1 VPEDNQ
7 QLAPLNPSSLDPN
20 YSRDHRAPSVKD
32 LEISEIDAFGQLRA
46 AWDLLLKHQW
56 LILAVTFVLTVL
68 VAIYSYKLK
77 PVYQAAARIDVEAEL
92 PLLQTLNDIFKTGE
106 ADDSFLATQVSIMQS
121 DNLVWDTI
129 QQLEMGSGLES
140 PAGSAQSGGKVV
152 GTPPAMRNAMVAAF
166 KGRLRVDRM
175 KDTHMLSVSFEST
188 DPTEAANVANAL
200 VKNYIEYNFRT
211 KYDATRQAT
220 GWMEQRLD
228 ELKLKVEK
236 SSQAMVDYE
245 RQNNIVSF
253 GEKQSVLEARLEDL
267 SRELSNAQ
275 TERLTKE
282 SLYKMV
288 ASNEAQVAFNQPN
301 SLLGNLEGKEMDLK
315 EQYSEISAQYGPAHP
330 KAVRI
335 QDQLKD
341 IESLIA
347 RERKRAVESVRH
359 DYLAA
364 EQREQVLA
372 AAVAQQKTEVEKENQ
387 LLIQHNLL
395 KREFETNQQLYDTLL
410 EHLKDANVSAGLRA
424 TNIHIIDEAT
434 PPSFPIRPNKVRNV
448 EFALVAGLMLGIGLA
463 FTKEALDN
471 SVKNA
476 MEMEKLLGLPTLA
489 IVPIGQ
495 SSGLH
500 RSGRSRSLRI
510 TPGNGDGIIELSV
523 LNKPGAAISEAF
535 RTLRTSVLLSTAER
549 PPQAVL
555 ITSAQPNEG
564 KTATA
569 LNLVFTL
576 AQKGSRVL
584 LVDSDM
590 RRPAVAKILGMPNK
604 RGLSGILTGAYEFDD
619 TLLAKVERT
628 ESLFVLPSGPYPPNP
643 AELLCSMKMENLIKQ
658 LRQRFDHVVFDSPP
672 VLPITDA
679 TILSSLVDGV
689 ILVVACEATT
699 RAALN
704 RACRV
709 IEHSGGKILGTVLN
723 KVDVRRD
730 GYYGYRYYHG
740 YYTYQYKAYYHEHDR
755 SDG

>member
-1 VPEDNQ
+1 MPEDNQ
-7 QLAPLNPSSLDPN
+7 QLAPINPSFLGSNLAHG
-20 YSRDHRAPSVKD
+20 HRAPSVKD
-32 LEISEIDAFGQLRA
+32 LEINEIDAFGQLRA

-56 LILAVTFVLTVL
+56 LILAVAFLLTVL
-68 VAIYSYKLK
+68 VAVYSYKMK
-77 PVYQAAARIDVEAEL
+77 PVYQATARVDVEAEL

-106 ADDSFLATQVSIMQS
+106 ADESFLATQVSIMQS
-121 DNLVWDTI
+121 DNLIWDTI
-129 QQLEMGSGLES
+129 QRLGTGGGLDK
-140 PAGSAQSGGKVV
+140 PAGFTQAGSKVL
-152 GTPPAMRNAMVAAF
+152 GTPPAMKNAMVAAF
-166 KGRLRVDRM
+166 KGRLRVDRI
-175 KDTHMLSVSFEST
+175 KDTHMLTVSVEST

-200 VKNYIEYNFRT
+200 VVNYIEYNFRT

-253 GEKQSVLEARLEDL
+253 GEKQSVPAARLEDL
-267 SRELSNAQ
+267 SKELNNAQ
-275 TERLTKE
+275 TDRLTKE

-288 ASNEAQVAFNQPN
+288 ASNESQVGFNQAN
-301 SLLGNLEGKEMDLK
+301 SLLGNLEAKEMDLK
-315 EQYSEISAQYGPAHP
+315 EQYSEISAQFGPAHP
-330 KAVRI
+330 KAVKI

-341 IESLIA
+341 MGSLIA
-347 RERKRAVESVRH
+347 RERKRAVESVHH

-364 EQREQVLA
+364 LQREQVLA
-372 AAVAQQKTEVEKENQ
+372 AAVADQKTEVEKENQ
-387 LLIQHNLL
+387 LLIEHNLL
-395 KREFETNQQLYDTLL
+395 RREFDTNQQLYDTLL

-424 TNIHIIDEAT
+424 TNIHFIDQAT
-434 PPSFPIRPNKVRNV
+434 PPSFPVRPNKLRNV
-448 EFALVAGLMLGIGLA
+448 EFALAAGLMLGIGLA

-476 MEMEKLLGLPTLA
+476 MEMEKLLGFPTLA

-495 SSGLH
+495 SSALH
-500 RSGRSRSLRI
+500 RSGRSRSLGI
-510 TPGNGDGIIELSV
+510 TPRNGAGIVELSV

-535 RTLRTSVLLSTAER
+535 RTLRTSVLLSSAER
-549 PPQAVL
+549 QPQAIL
-555 ITSAQPNEG
+555 ITSSQPNEG
-564 KTATA
+564 KSVTA
-569 LNLVFTL
+569 LNLALTL
-576 AQKGSRVL
+576 AQKGGRVL

-590 RRPAVAKILGMPNK
+590 RRPTVARTLGIPNK

-619 TLLAKVERT
+619 TLLVKVERA
-628 ESLFVLPSGPYPPNP
+628 ESLFVLPSGPHPPNP
-643 AELLCSMKMENLIKQ
+643 AELLCSTKMEYLIKQ
-658 LRQRFDHVVFDSPP
+658 LRQRFDNIVFDSPP

-679 TILSSLVDGV
+679 TILSNLVDGV

-740 YYTYQYKAYYHEHDR
+740 YYTYQYKAYYHDHDH
-755 SDG
+755 SDS

>member
-1 VPEDNQ
+1 MPEDNR
-7 QLAPLNPSSLDPN
+7 QLAPVNPSFLGSN
-20 YSRDHRAPSVKD
+20 FAHGHRAPSVKD
-32 LEISEIDAFGQLRA
+32 LEINEIDAFGQLRA
-46 AWDLLLKHQW
+46 VWDLLLKHQW
-56 LILAVTFVLTVL
+56 LILAVAFLLTVL
-68 VAIYSYKLK
+68 VAVYSYKMK
-77 PVYQAAARIDVEAEL
+77 PVYQATARIDVEAEL

-121 DNLVWDTI
+121 DNLIWDTI
-129 QQLEMGSGLES
+129 QRLGMGGGLDKQ
-140 PAGSAQSGGKVV
+140 ADSAQPEGRIL
-152 GTPPAMRNAMVAAF
+152 GTPPAMKNALVAAF
-166 KGRLRVDRM
+166 KGRLRVDRI
-175 KDTHMLSVSFEST
+175 KDTHMLSVSVEST
-188 DPTEAANVANAL
+188 DPTEAANLANAL
-200 VKNYIEYNFRT
+200 VANYIEYNFRT

-253 GEKQSVLEARLEDL
+253 GEKQSVPVARLEDL
-267 SRELSNAQ
+267 SKELNNAQ
-275 TERLTKE
+275 TDRLTKE

-288 ASNEAQVAFNQPN
+288 ASNESQVGFNQAN
-301 SLLGNLEGKEMDLK
+301 SLLGNLEAKEMDLK
-315 EQYSEISAQYGPAHP
+315 EQYSEISAQFGPAHP
-330 KAVRI
+330 KAVKI

-341 IESLIA
+341 MGSLIA
-347 RERKRAVESVRH
+347 RERKRAVESVHH

-364 EQREQVLA
+364 LQREQVLA
-372 AAVAQQKTEVEKENQ
+372 VAVADQKTEVEKENQ
-387 LLIQHNLL
+387 LLIEHNLL
-395 KREFETNQQLYDTLL
+395 KREFDTNQQLYDTLL

-424 TNIHIIDEAT
+424 TNIHSIDQAT

-448 EFALVAGLMLGIGLA
+448 EFALAAGLMLGIGLA

-476 MEMEKLLGLPTLA
+476 MEMEKLLGFPTLA

-495 SSGLH
+495 SSALH
-500 RSGRSRSLRI
+500 RSGRSRSPRI
-510 TPGNGDGIIELSV
+510 TPGNGDGIVELSV

-535 RTLRTSVLLSTAER
+535 RTLRTSVLLSSAER
-549 PPQAVL
+549 QPQAIL
-555 ITSAQPNEG
+555 ITSSQPNEG
-564 KTATA
+564 KSVTA
-569 LNLVFTL
+569 LNLALTL
-576 AQKGSRVL
+576 AQKGGRVL

-590 RRPAVAKILGMPNK
+590 RRPTVARTLGMPNK
-604 RGLSGILTGAYEFDD
+604 RGLSGILTGAYEYDD
-619 TLLAKVERT
+619 TLLLKVDRV
-628 ESLFVLPSGPYPPNP
+628 ESLFVLPSGPHPPNP
-643 AELLCSMKMENLIKQ
+643 AELLCSMKMEKLIKQ
-658 LRQRFDHVVFDSPP
+658 MRERFDNIVFDSPP

-740 YYTYQYKAYYHEHDR
+740 YYTYQYKAYYHDQN
-755 SDG
+755 G